1 MNRSC
6 RRCWFSSWPRACSA
20 CSPCRSWQSLSRRL
34 TFQAVLSAVFA
45 CLFNV
50 GPGFGDI
57 GPLSSYTLLH
67 DYTKGVLA
75 VLMIMGRLELYAIL
89 VLFSPALWRKAV

>member
-1 MNRSC
+1 MKRSC
-6 RRCWFSSWPRACSA
+6 SRSWSFWSPWACSV
-20 CSPCRSWQSLSRRL
+20 CSPCPWWRCSSRGL
-34 TFQAVLSAVFA
+34 ALQAALSAVFA